1 MLSYLMSLIVNYLVS
16 VLIHKPRKRTKADP
30 NKKVWTGE
38 ASVDALSQST
48 AALLERRGLGAL
60 MLRDFSFQQR
70 LRRCD
75 INSQALEEKLRAMAL
90 EVTSHLSLP
99 PLRQVNVV
107 SDRLQQDHG
116 QRVYDPDKVPLQ
128 GGDLDGGLQPGGL
141 PGRRRL

>member
-90 EVTSHLSLP
+90 EVASHLSLP
-99 PLRQVNVV
+99 PC
-107 SDRLQQDHG
+107 
-116 QRVYDPDKVPLQ
+116 
-128 GGDLDGGLQPGGL
+128 
-141 PGRRRL
+141 GR